1 MQVIQ
6 LECAFT
12 ETAPKVYKCL
22 FEIKLCEI
30 LCNSFCG
37 RTNST
42 YRSISVLS
50 VKYLRVFVPTIFV
63 VIHEFGWII
72 RTEQT
77 MHRYFRCFI
86 HEVFRGSDLFVN
98 TSCDVRANVAK
109 QLFKVANSVLAL
121 VRVDNCRVFVIQ
133 L

>member
-1 MQVIQ
+1 
-6 LECAFT
+6 
-12 ETAPKVYKCL
+12 
-22 FEIKLCEI
+22 
-30 LCNSFCG
+30 
-37 RTNST
+37 
-42 YRSISVLS
+42 
-50 VKYLRVFVPTIFV
+50 
-63 VIHEFGWII
+63 
-72 RTEQT
+72 

-98 TSCDVRANVAK
+98 TSCDLVKKNNLKLALKFLYFELCCTVQATYVRANVAK